1 MATLTQEDIVIK
13 KKNGGTN
20 GGATSKLETAGLLS
34 DTATGLLVKATPEE
48 VKAVVEAKLL
58 AILERAAQNPT
69 REIAEPEGEWDLV
82 ALGPIQFA
90 GPFPGPGPY
99 LPHQI
104 IRVGELAFV
113 VTVLYAPRLYHF
125 CLPYEV
131 EYCTGDL
138 CEWKKGPPYLNV
150 KHRGYFS
157 SRTPFAIDVLGF
169 RAQDAGCI
177 FEMNICARILCAD
190 NGNPHRE
197 PQPPFAGFARRIFD
211 LDPELP
217 FPFFPAT
224 PVLPGIPAQWQFD
237 EPIRFM
243 IYE

>member
-20 GGATSKLETAGLLS
+20 GGATSKLETEALAS
-34 DTATGLLVKATPEE
+34 DFAARLPVKVTPEE

-58 AILERAAQNPT
+58 AILERAQQNPT
-69 REIAEPEGEWDLV
+69 REIAEPLGEWDLV
-82 ALGPIQFA
+82 AIGPIQPGA
-90 GPFPGPGPY
+90 GLFPGPPPY

-104 IRVGELAFV
+104 IRVGEVAYV
-113 VTVLYAPRLYHF
+113 VTILYSPRLYHF

-150 KHRGYFS
+150 KHQGYFS

-177 FEMNICARILCAD
+177 FEMNICARILCHNND
-190 NGNPHRE
+190 PRD

-224 PVLPGIPAQWQFD
+224 RNFIPAHWQFD
-237 EPIRFM
+237 QPIRFM
-243 IYE
+243 VYE